1 MSSRREF
8 ISLLGGAAAWP
19 LAARAQQSPM
29 PVVGFMSARSPE
41 DSAHLVAAFRRGLGD
56 SGFIEG
62 QNVAIEFR
70 WAHGQYD
77 RLPALADEL
86 VRRQVNVLVAVGG
99 EPSPLAAKR
108 ATSTIPIVFG
118 IGSDPVSIGLVESF
132 SRPGGNVTGVTL
144 MTALMEPKRLGL
156 LRELVPGVPLVG
168 VLLNPVFPPAA
179 RQLQEL
185 EQAARTIGQRL
196 VVTKASTDEELNAA
210 FAVLVQERI
219 GALLVAADPYFD
231 TRRDRIIAVAA
242 QHRLPAIYQFREYAV
257 AGGLLSYGISI
268 TDGYRQYGVYAA
280 SILNGA
286 KPADLPVQQVVKFE
300 LVINMKT
307 AKALDVTISDNLLSL
322 ADEVIE

>member
-1 MSSRREF
+1 MNRREF
-8 ISLLGGAAAWP
+8 ITLIGGAATWP
-19 LAARAQQSPM
+19 LAARAQQPAM
-29 PVVGFMSARSPE
+29 PVIGFMSARSPE
-41 DSAHLVAAFRRGLGD
+41 DSAHLVAAFRRGLGE

-118 IGSDPVSIGLVESF
+118 VGSDPVSIGLVESF

-156 LRELVPGVPLVG
+156 LRELVPGALLVG

-307 AKALDVTISDNLLSL
+307 AKALNVTISDNLLSL

>member
-1 MSSRREF
+1 MKRREF
-8 ISLLGGAAAWP
+8 IVLLGGAATAWP